1 MELLIGGADT
11 ATALQSMG
19 LPIDAASE
27 AWKLLHPNR
36 VARVSRATFEAGADF
51 VLTNTF
57 GANRARLEA
66 AGVAGGLEELNLQA
80 VALAREGASDEGRVY
95 GSIGPTGM
103 LEELG
108 EKKVRE
114 IDAEQVGALVSS
126 GVDGYAIETAMSAT
140 EAVLAL
146 SSAR

>member
-57 GANRARLEA
+57 GAIRARLEKV
-66 AGVAGGLEELNLQA
+66 GVAGGEEELDRLA
-80 VALAREGASDEGRVY
+80 VALAPDGRRV
-95 GSIGPTGM
+95 
-103 LEELG
+103 
-108 EKKVRE
+108 
-114 IDAEQVGALVSS
+114 
-126 GVDGYAIETAMSAT
+126 
-140 EAVLAL
+140 
-146 SSAR
+146 